1 MQLEMFTAAR
11 PPKARRRKAV
21 DVPTLRLFAA
31 WADSNLTFAEVAR
44 ELGLTDKQLYALARQ
59 HALPKRPSMYR
70 NSGADDCPDAWG
82 EPEAEETCDL
92 SPWVQAR
99 IAELNLA
106 GEWTQSRRFS

>member
-11 PPKARRRKAV
+11 PKTRRRKAV

-44 ELGLTDKQLYALARQ
+44 ELNLTDKQLYALAKK
-59 HALPKRPSMYR
+59 HALPKRPSMFR
-70 NSGADDCPDAWG
+70 GSGADDAPDAWG

-99 IAELNLA
+99 IRELNLA

>member
-11 PPKARRRKAV
+11 TRTPRRRKAV

-31 WADSNLTFAEVAR
+31 WADNDLTFAEVAR
-44 ELGLTDKQLYALARQ
+44 NLGVTDKQLYALAKQ
-59 HALPKRPSMYR
+59 HALPKRPSMFR
-70 NSGADDCPDAWG
+70 DSGADDAPDAWG

-99 IAELNLA
+99 IRELNLA
-106 GEWTQSRRFS
+106 GEWTQARRFA